1 MTTKSKASRFPLPR
15 LVPLRGRQIVD
26 PEAAESVRAIAKIAG
41 AGAACRMGDRV
52 GFRRSKKLKG
62 LIGQAN
68 CFGKSVTLLLR
79 DLTLGEAV
87 SVLQTLVFTWPE
99 RKSLRQG
106 VRR

>member
-1 MTTKSKASRFPLPR
+1 MTTKSKSIGFPLPK
-15 LVPLRGRQIVD
+15 LLRARRIID
-26 PEAAESVRAIAKIAG
+26 HKAAESVRAIAKIVG

-52 GFRRSKKLKG
+52 GFKRSKKLKG

-87 SVLQTLVFTWPE
+87 SVLQTLVFMWPE
-99 RKSLRQG
+99 RKS
-106 VRR
+106 RRPGPVQR